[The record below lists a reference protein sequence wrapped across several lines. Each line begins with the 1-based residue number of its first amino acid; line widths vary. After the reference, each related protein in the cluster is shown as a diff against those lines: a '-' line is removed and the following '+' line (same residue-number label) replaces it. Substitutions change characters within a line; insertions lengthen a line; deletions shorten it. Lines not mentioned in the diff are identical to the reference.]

1 MEASLV
7 VNDSQGKAREFRLEG
22 TAITLGGGPDDSVPL
37 GAGHPPSVLVLNT
50 RAANR
55 GGWTVTQANPAAYAT
70 LNGERLTPGVA
81 VPLAPGAS
89 MVVNGVSLRF
99 DERPAPPRAGGVEVR
114 TIPLPRSG
122 ELVFGRQNE
131 GDAPSAGRV
140 DLDPGDLGISARH
153 AVVRAEGRRFLVE
166 DVSRLGTMLNG
177 DGFATAELVYGD
189 RLRIGHYI
197 FEFDG
202 GNLRWLEDSETGA
215 LLARSL
221 SRSAG
226 GRRIL
231 DDVSLQVRPG
241 EFVGILGGSGQG
253 KSTLLNALCGLIPAS
268 SGEVFISG
276 QPLKD
281 KAGMRKL
288 GIGYVPQDDI
298 VHKELKVKDALLIG
312 GRLRINLPLPQIRAR
327 VARVIRQLGL
337 EEHQEKR
344 IHMLSGG
351 QRKRVSIG
359 IELLSNPSV
368 LFLDEPSSGLDPAT
382 EERLMVLLQSLA
394 LSGITVICT
403 THVLHNAFLF
413 NRLLFIHGGRLVFA
427 GNSDEARMFFLG
439 DPSMRTSDQLEAPL
453 EKIYAVLA
461 DEAVSAEAREKA
473 FHASPYFQRVPP
485 AGGER
490 RVSLPPPSA
499 ARKVRS
505 WKVLHLLM
513 LRQWKILIA
522 DPLNIAFLLAQAVII
537 SFLISWASDDI
548 GMRMFI
554 AVIAAM
560 WFGCSNAAQQI
571 ISEILV
577 VRRERVC
584 GLGLNTYY
592 FSKLVFLSLLTAVQ
606 TFLLF
611 GCTTFMGNWFHPKEF
626 DRQLFAER
634 VAARCTAVAG
644 VEEPSEGFEDFM
656 AEGDEEAP
664 ATKAPA
670 KAAAHAATAA
680 PKPPSAT
687 RVKQLAWLAST
698 FHIGPNLTESGPKDL
713 LLDNGDRARG
723 KDGKLLTF
731 PGIPLGKV
739 ITSTIGLRF
748 LGLLAAGM
756 LGVTLGLAVSA
767 VVRSPTQ
774 SVMWVP
780 LILIPQILFGGFVI
794 PFPEMGK
801 AARAFCQVAPSFAAE
816 RILEVSN
823 IFGSST
829 PFLANRTKTPVFL
842 TSDGKKETVA
852 WQVSGHEVTQDYDE
866 ISSFNRAWQNL
877 LVSPSRRGEHKQEEN
892 TVAGTF
898 TTVPRDSVKN
908 REDVLYRKGTVFSTL
923 APAGS
928 ALLTLTVWAAL
939 CYILTVAG
947 LLSKERVR

>member
-1 MEASLV
+1 MEALLV
-7 VNDSQGKAREFRLEG
+7 LSDAQGKSREIRLEG
-22 TAITLGGGPDDSVPL
+22 EWLTAGGGPEDTIPL
-37 GAGHPPSVLVLNT
+37 GVGHPPAVLSFRATRGTWSVVQ
-50 RAANR
+50 
-55 GGWTVTQANPAAYAT
+55 GNPAAYVT
-70 LNGERLTPGVA
+70 LNGERLSPGA
-81 VPLAPGAS
+81 TVPLSRGAS
-89 MVVNGVSLRF
+89 LVVNGLPLRF
-99 DERPAPPRAGGVEVR
+99 DQRPDPPRIAGGECRV
-114 TIPLPRSG
+114 IALPRTG
-122 ELVFGRQNE
+122 TVVFGRKN
-131 GDAPSAGRV
+131 DNDPPAAGRV
-140 DLDPGDLGISARH
+140 DLDPDDQAVSGRH
-153 AVVRAEGRRFLVE
+153 AVITAGKEGFVVE

-177 DGFATAELVYGD
+177 DAFSSARLVYGD
-189 RLRIGHYI
+189 RLRIGHYV

-202 GNLRWLEDSETGA
+202 AGLRWLEDPDTGS
-215 LLARSL
+215 LVARNL
-221 SRSAG
+221 SRKAG
-226 GRRIL
+226 GRTIL
-231 DDVSLQVRPG
+231 NDVSLQVRPG

-268 SGEVFISG
+268 SGEVVISG
-276 QPLKD
+276 QPLRD
-281 KAGMRKL
+281 KAGMRRL

-298 VHKELKVKDALLIG
+298 VHKELRVKDALLLG

-327 VARVIRQLGL
+327 VARVISQLGL

-413 NRLLFIHGGRLVFA
+413 NRLLFIHAGRLVFA

-439 DPSMRTSDQLEAPL
+439 DPAARSLDNLEAPL
-453 EKIYAVLA
+453 EKIYSVL
-461 DEAVSAEAREKA
+461 DDDRMPGEEREKM

-485 AGGER
+485 PGGETRPRLPAPAAAR
-490 RVSLPPPSA
+490 RVP
-499 ARKVRS
+499 S
-505 WKVLHLLM
+505 WKVLWLLM

-584 GLGLNTYY
+584 GLGLNTYF
-592 FSKLVFLSLLTAVQ
+592 FSKLAFLSMLTAVQ
-606 TFLLF
+606 TALLF
-611 GCTTFMGNWFHPKEF
+611 ACTTAMGNRFHPKEF
-626 DRQLFAER
+626 NGDDFAER
-634 VAARCTAVAG
+634 IVSRETAVAG
-644 VEEPSEGFEDFM
+644 VEIPGGGFGEFI
-656 AEGDEEAP
+656 AEGDDEARPAGDAAKPKEAP
-664 ATKAPA
+664 VEKRP
-670 KAAAHAATAA
+670 
-680 PKPPSAT
+680 PEPPSEAAIA
-687 RVKQLAWLAST
+687 RLAWLAKT
-698 FHIGPNLTESGPKDL
+698 FHIGPNLTESGPRDL
-713 LLDNGDRARG
+713 LLDDGERAR
-723 KDGKLLTF
+723 DANGKLLVF
-731 PGIPLGKV
+731 EGIPIDRVLW
-739 ITSTIGLRF
+739 STIGLRM
-748 LGLLAAGM
+748 LGLLAAGTI
-756 LGVTLGLAVSA
+756 GVTLGLAVSA
-767 VVRSPTQ
+767 LVRSPTQ

-801 AARAFCQVAPSFAAE
+801 AARAFCRVAPSFAAE

-823 IFGSST
+823 IFGAAT

-842 TSDGKKETVA
+842 TSDGRKETVE
-852 WQVSGHEVTQDYDE
+852 WQSSGRNMTQDYDE
-866 ISSFNRAWQNL
+866 ISAFNRAWQNL
-877 LVSPSRRGEHKQEEN
+877 LVSPERRGSHKQES
-892 TVAGTF
+892 TAVADTM
-898 TTVPRDSVKN
+898 TTVPRDSVK
-908 REDVLYRKGTVFSTL
+908 RRDDVLYRKGTVFSTL
-923 APAGS
+923 APAWS
-928 ALLTLTVWAAL
+928 ALLALTVWAAV

-947 LLSKERVR
+947 LLAKERVR